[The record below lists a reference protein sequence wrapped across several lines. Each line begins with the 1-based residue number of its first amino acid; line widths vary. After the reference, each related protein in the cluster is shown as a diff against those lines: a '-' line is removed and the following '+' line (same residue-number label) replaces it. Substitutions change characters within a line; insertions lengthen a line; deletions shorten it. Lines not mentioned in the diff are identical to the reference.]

1 MNQAKPRVIA
11 LYLLT
16 SMACAPPAF
25 VRLRSV
31 LTVNTPA
38 TEPAEVVVGREVDR
52 LRGRIARVAVSAPD
66 DCIDFS
72 STSEAGTGTVES
84 NVLHQ
89 RCAVELAT
97 LERAL
102 TAAGYSVVSWR
113 QLRDV
118 SGASSGAALLQAA
131 RTLGAQLILDVNALD
146 WISRTRSAVNARWA
160 RTLHT
165 SDPAGLLGEQL
176 PAERFLPQSLSTI
189 ERYANAAEDEL
200 LHRMRRGAGL
210 NLTVVSTEAGQTL
223 LFYRR
228 FIVEPYQSESV
239 VNVLL
244 QRNEDQYV
252 AVHPT
257 GMLVPPQAGTYRTSV
272 EVTRLTRPD
281 FLADDTHHRL
291 LQELVTDCV
300 AQIGTRFGPPAAIVP
315 IVPVEP
321 RRAEAPP
328 PLPPAPPPQPI
339 VGVALPI
346 APPAPAPPQED
357 RRERRRRHHE

>member
-1 MNQAKPRVIA
+1 
-11 LYLLT
+11 
-16 SMACAPPAF
+16 MACAPPAF

-165 SDPAGLLGEQL
+165 SDPAGLLGRATARRTFSSTESLDDRALRQRSRGRTPASDAARRRSQPDSCLHGGWADASIL
-176 PAERFLPQSLSTI
+176 PP
-189 ERYANAAEDEL
+189 
-200 LHRMRRGAGL
+200 LHRRA
-210 NLTVVSTEAGQTL
+210 
-223 LFYRR
+223 
-228 FIVEPYQSESV
+228 
-239 VNVLL
+239 
-244 QRNEDQYV
+244 
-252 AVHPT
+252 
-257 GMLVPPQAGTYRTSV
+257 
-272 EVTRLTRPD
+272 
-281 FLADDTHHRL
+281 
-291 LQELVTDCV
+291 
-300 AQIGTRFGPPAAIVP
+300 
-315 IVPVEP
+315 VPV
-321 RRAEAPP
+321 
-328 PLPPAPPPQPI
+328 
-339 VGVALPI
+339 
-346 APPAPAPPQED
+346 
-357 RRERRRRHHE
+357 